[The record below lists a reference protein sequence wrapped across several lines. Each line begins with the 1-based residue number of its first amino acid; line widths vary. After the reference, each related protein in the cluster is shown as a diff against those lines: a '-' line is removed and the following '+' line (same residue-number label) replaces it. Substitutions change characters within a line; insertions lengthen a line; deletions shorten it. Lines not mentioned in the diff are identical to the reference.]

1 MLLMAGRGMDLLGR
15 ISASVL
21 EGAWAARARWLV
33 PGALFALFTIYA
45 LTQTLPA
52 QAHFYTDY
60 NDISAEAVDQVEN
73 AHLTNAIVFVAL
85 EQSRPDRDYGKVF
98 FANDPLL
105 QGDVIYA
112 RDLGQANNA
121 YLVSRLP
128 GRVPYYLPLEGPPK
142 PGVGP

>member
-73 AHLTNAIVFVAL
+73 AHLS
-85 EQSRPDRDYGKVF
+85 QRDSV
-98 FANDPLL
+98 
-105 QGDVIYA
+105 
-112 RDLGQANNA
+112 R
-121 YLVSRLP
+121 
-128 GRVPYYLPLEGPPK
+128 
-142 PGVGP
+142 GVGAIEARQGLRQGLLRERPAAARRCHICQGSRRGK